1 MHKVTIFVD
10 GLFREFVVDDEQLI
24 NKDWNAVLEDM
35 LDTITNKE
43 TL

>member
-35 LDTITNKE
+35 LDTIKKADKV
-43 TL
+43 

>member
-10 GLFREFVVDDEQLI
+10 GLFREFEVDDDQLI

-35 LDTITNKE
+35 LDSIKKADKI
-43 TL
+43 